1 VVEDTVAQCNMQL
14 EVLAKKIMKNE
25 ENVDANKISQWTTE
39 ILAVS
44 KNLVTAQAVDESSK
58 AVVAEYVAERS
69 NADTDAAV
77 DDDTVAKTTK
87 VLKERLTE
95 RTANYNPES
104 SRELID
110 IIQGFILLTGK

>member
-77 DDDTVAKTTK
+77 DDDD
-87 VLKERLTE
+87 
-95 RTANYNPES
+95 
-104 SRELID
+104 ELIS
-110 IIQGFILLTGK
+110 FVSATVLCVCVFVSVCV